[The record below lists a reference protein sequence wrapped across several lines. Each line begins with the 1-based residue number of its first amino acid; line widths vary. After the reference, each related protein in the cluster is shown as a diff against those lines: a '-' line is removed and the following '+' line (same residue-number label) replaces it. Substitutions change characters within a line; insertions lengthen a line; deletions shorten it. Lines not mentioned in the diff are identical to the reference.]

1 VDQAFDR
8 VRNDLELHHM
18 KPDALLQ

>member
-8 VRNDLELHHM
+8 VRKGLEMHHM
-18 KPDALLQ
+18 KPDALLE